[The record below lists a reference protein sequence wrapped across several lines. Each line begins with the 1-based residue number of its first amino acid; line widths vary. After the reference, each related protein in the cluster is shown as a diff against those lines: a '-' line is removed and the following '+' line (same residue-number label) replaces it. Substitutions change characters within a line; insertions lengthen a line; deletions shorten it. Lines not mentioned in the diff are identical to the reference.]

1 MAKITLFAISTSFA
15 CPHSERGGRPRHT
28 PIYELNIGIKN
39 VKVLSR
45 EYDSV
50 RQPLCQFQT
59 SFAS

>member
-1 MAKITLFAISTSFA
+1 MAKVTLFAISTSFA

-50 RQPLCQFQT
+50 RQPLCQF
-59 SFAS
+59 